1 MKHLLGVILRMA
13 FGVLSF
19 LLLVQLPIIFASGF
33 LEHSKACGTYHV
45 SSSDDLHYELFY
57 INGELVDKNVFCE
70 SLIIDDT
77 NRCFDSGNVG
87 YQQCGLSVLL
97 DTSASASGRK
107 FLLENDAKEGSRQH
121 DSVENEADKNQR
133 SQNSIF
139 TPEKLAIAAQ
149 LSFIFCCAICCP
161 CLRAKRKGSSH
172 YVSDNDPVSVDSSA
186 PLELHSVHEKVP
198 PSPLR
203 VPPSPLRVP
212 PSPSRF
218 SMSPGLNRIGS
229 VHLNMT
235 QALRATQNFSSSLK
249 IGEGGFG
256 TVYKA
261 HLPDGGFVAI
271 KRAKKEHVDT
281 LTSEFKSE
289 VELLAKIEHRNL
301 VRLLGYVDKGH
312 ERLIITEF
320 VPNGTLREHLDGARG
335 KILDFNQRLEIAID
349 VAHALTYLHL
359 YAEKPIIHRDVKS
372 SNILLTESMRAK
384 VADFG
389 FARLGD
395 TDADKTHISTKVKG
409 TVGYLDPEYMK
420 TYQLTPKSDVYSFGV
435 LLLEILT
442 GRRPVEMKKP
452 PEERVTLRWAF
463 GKFTDGNTM
472 DMLDPAMRERI
483 DAEILG
489 RMFELSFQC
498 AAPTRADRPDM
509 KMVGE
514 RLWAVRMEYSR
525 RGRRE

>member
-1 MKHLLGVILRMA
+1 MA

-19 LLLVQLPIIFASGF
+19 LLLVQLPIIFASGL

-45 SSSDDLHYELFY
+45 SYSDDLHYELFY
-57 INGELVDKNVFCE
+57 INGELVDKNVFCK

-77 NRCFDSGNVG
+77 NRCFNSGNVG
-87 YQQCGLSVLL
+87 YQQCGLAVLL
-97 DTSASASGRK
+97 DTSAFASGRK
-107 FLLENDAKEGSRQH
+107 FLLENDKEGSREH
-121 DSVENEADKNQR
+121 DSVENKADKNQR
-133 SQNSIF
+133 SQNTIL
-139 TPEKLAIAAQ
+139 TPKKLAIAAP
-149 LSFIFCCAICCP
+149 LSLIFCCAIFCP
-161 CLRAKRKGSSH
+161 CFRAKRRGSSH
-172 YVSDNDPVSVDSSA
+172 YVRDNDPVSVDSSA

-218 SMSPGLNRIGS
+218 SMSPGLSRVGS
-229 VHLNMT
+229 VHLSMT

-335 KILDFNQRLEIAID
+335 KILDFNQRLEISID

-359 YAEKPIIHRDVKS
+359 YA
-372 SNILLTESMRAK
+372 
-384 VADFG
+384 
-389 FARLGD
+389 
-395 TDADKTHISTKVKG
+395 
-409 TVGYLDPEYMK
+409 
-420 TYQLTPKSDVYSFGV
+420 
-435 LLLEILT
+435 EILT

-463 GKFTDGNTM
+463 GKFTEGKTM

-489 RMFELSFQC
+489 RMFELAFQC

-514 RLWAVRMEYSR
+514 RLWAIRMEYSR

>member
-1 MKHLLGVILRMA
+1 MA

-19 LLLVQLPIIFASGF
+19 LLLVQLPIIFASGL

-45 SSSDDLHYELFY
+45 SYSDDLHYELFY
-57 INGELVDKNVFCE
+57 INGELVDKNVFCK

-77 NRCFDSGNVG
+77 NSCFNSGNVG
-87 YQQCGLSVLL
+87 YQQCGLAVLL
-97 DTSASASGRK
+97 DTSDFASRRK
-107 FLLENDAKEGSRQH
+107 FLLENAKEGSREH
-121 DSVENEADKNQR
+121 DSFENEADKNQR
-133 SQNSIF
+133 SQNTIL
-139 TPEKLAIAAQ
+139 TPKKLAIAAP
-149 LSFIFCCAICCP
+149 LSLIFCCAIFCP
-161 CLRAKRKGSSH
+161 CFRARRRGSSH
-172 YVSDNDPVSVDSSA
+172 YVRDNDPVSVDSSA

-218 SMSPGLNRIGS
+218 SMSPGLSRVGS
-229 VHLNMT
+229 VHLSMT

-335 KILDFNQRLEIAID
+335 KILDFNQRLEISID

-359 YAEKPIIHRDVKS
+359 YAG
-372 SNILLTESMRAK
+372 ES
-384 VADFG
+384 VS
-389 FARLGD
+389 L
-395 TDADKTHISTKVKG
+395 
-409 TVGYLDPEYMK
+409 
-420 TYQLTPKSDVYSFGV
+420 QNSF
-435 LLLEILT
+435 
-442 GRRPVEMKKP
+442 
-452 PEERVTLRWAF
+452 F
-463 GKFTDGNTM
+463 
-472 DMLDPAMRERI
+472 RI
-483 DAEILG
+483 N
-489 RMFELSFQC
+489 F
-498 AAPTRADRPDM
+498 
-509 KMVGE
+509 K
-514 RLWAVRMEYSR
+514 
-525 RGRRE
+525 